1 MPLDLNL
8 EGIQITSVIVAVSI
22 TVNIH
27 IRI

>member
-22 TVNIH
+22 AVNIH